1 MANIEITFEDAK
13 TGIKLLQGFCD
24 NFADCSECPFS
35 KSVVISQYTVKDFV
49 IYKCTIG
56 NPCEYD
62 YDNKEE
68 KNNE

>member
-24 NFADCSECPFS
+24 NFVDCKECPFS
-35 KSVVISQYTVKDFV
+35 KSVVFPHTVEEFT

-56 NPCEYD
+56 NPCEYE
-62 YDNKEE
+62 YDNEE
-68 KNNE
+68 K